1 MISHVRKPSFLVA
14 CELVSST
21 EVEGPETVR
30 VALSQAEEWGPQSLR
45 RCGVA
50 LSQAEEWRPQGRR
63 SS

>member
-30 VALSQAEEWGPQSLR
+30 GSAIAG
-45 RCGVA
+45 
-50 LSQAEEWRPQGRR
+50 
-63 SS
+63 